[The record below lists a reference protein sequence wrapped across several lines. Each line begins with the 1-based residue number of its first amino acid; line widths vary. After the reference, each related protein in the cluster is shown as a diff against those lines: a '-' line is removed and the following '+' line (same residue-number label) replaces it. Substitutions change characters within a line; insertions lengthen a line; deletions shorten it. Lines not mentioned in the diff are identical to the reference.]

1 MTVVYMKII
10 WLMLMTTLL
19 YFVGCDQVKRESK
32 RQKLNLN
39 SSVSRNAKR
48 VRPAKKQKK
57 VPVEPPT
64 GYVHVRARR
73 GEATDSHS
81 LAERVID

>member
-1 MTVVYMKII
+1 MTA
-10 WLMLMTTLL
+10 LL
-19 YFVGCDQVKRESK
+19 YFVDRDYLKRESSG
-32 RQKLNLN
+32 QKLNPG

-57 VPVEPPT
+57 VPVELPT
-64 GYVHVRARR
+64 GCVHVRARR
-73 GEATDSHS
+73 GEATDNHS